1 MKMNGGGDGDEEK
14 AAPKIDTSVVKN
26 KEKEL
31 IGKIK

>member
-1 MKMNGGGDGDEEK
+1 MKMSGGDGGEAKPD
-14 AAPKIDTSVVKN
+14 APKIDKGMIKN